1 MICVS
6 GRACVINGVSSFRAR
21 GILIHLASVAM
32 SKAAIS
38 PARILIGED
47 TPDMAYLMRF
57 ALEGAGYSVETTP
70 DGEACLARAR
80 ETLPDLIL
88 LDIMMPKMHG
98 IAVLRALRA
107 DPSTRHLPVLV
118 CTAKDFKTEYE
129 QCIELG
135 VVDVLIKPQDT
146 PLLVEKVNAFLRSK
160 DRGEPAAPAP
170 ESRSIVPATAPYLP
184 QIETPNGR
192 ISLWGT
198 RGSTPTPGARFL
210 RHGGH
215 TSCMSLVV
223 GDEHLIFDAGSG
235 IRELGVEL
243 NKHAPRKLHLFITHT
258 HWDHIQGFPF
268 FLPAY
273 LDGYEI
279 NIYGAP
285 GFRKDL
291 QSVFSGQLDREYFPV
306 QMEDMK
312 ADIHFR
318 HLSEPPMQIGRIRIS
333 WELVQHP
340 GATLGFKA
348 EVDGKTIVWIPDNE
362 IFQGYLGDPA
372 ELHRDHPLV
381 TPFGRIIDF
390 MAGADVAIHEAQ
402 YTNEDYAKKL
412 GWGHSSV
419 SNAAALIK
427 LAGVKRWIA
436 IHHDPS
442 HDDAFLETKLN
453 LTRQILKRLGHPI
466 EVVHGYDGMT
476 EYL

>member
-1 MICVS
+1 
-6 GRACVINGVSSFRAR
+6 
-21 GILIHLASVAM
+21 M
-32 SKAAIS
+32 SQNALS

-47 TPDMAYLMRF
+47 TPDLAYLMRYE
-57 ALEGAGYSVETTP
+57 LESAGYSVEVTP

-80 ETLPDLIL
+80 ATLPDLVV

-107 DPSTRHLPVLV
+107 DPATRHLPVLI

-129 QCIELG
+129 QCKELG

-146 PLLVEKVNAFLRSK
+146 PLLVAKVNAFLRGDDLAGAALTS
-160 DRGEPAAPAP
+160 AAPRDVLAQP
-170 ESRSIVPATAPYLP
+170 ERYLP
-184 QIETPNGR
+184 QIETPHG
-192 ISLWGT
+192 SVLLWGT
-198 RGSTPTPGARFL
+198 RGSTPAPGARFL

-215 TSCMSLVV
+215 TSCMSFTV
-223 GDEHLIFDAGSG
+223 GDEQLIFDAGSG
-235 IRELGVEL
+235 IRELGIAIA
-243 NKHAPRKLHLFITHT
+243 KGGPRKLHLFITHT

-273 LDGYEI
+273 QEGYEI

-291 QSVFSGQLDREYFPV
+291 QSVFSGQLDQEYFPV

-312 ADIHFR
+312 ADIRFL
-318 HLSEPPMQIGRIRIS
+318 HLTEPPLKIGPIRVS

-340 GATLGFKA
+340 GATLGYRIEF
-348 EVDGKTIVWIPDNE
+348 EGRSIVWIPDNE

-372 ELHRDHPLV
+372 ALTREHSRV
-381 TPFGRIIDF
+381 TPFRRIIDF
-390 MAGADVAIHEAQ
+390 MTGADVAIHEAQ
-402 YTNEDYAKKL
+402 YTNEEYALKI

-427 LAGVKRWIA
+427 LAEIDRWIVT
-436 IHHDPS
+436 HHDPS
-442 HDDAFLETKLN
+442 HDDAFLETKIN

-466 EVVHGYDGMT
+466 DLVHGYDGMT
-476 EYL
+476 EYF

>member
-1 MICVS
+1 
-6 GRACVINGVSSFRAR
+6 
-21 GILIHLASVAM
+21 M
-32 SKAAIS
+32 SQAAPS

-47 TPDMAYLMRF
+47 TPDMAYMMRF
-57 ALEGAGYSVETTP
+57 ALEGAGYSVETTS

-80 ETLPDLIL
+80 ETLPDLL
-88 LDIMMPKMHG
+88 VLDIMMPKMHG

-107 DPSTRHLPVLV
+107 DSLTRHLPVLI

-146 PLLVEKVNAFLRSK
+146 PLLVEKVDAFLRKK
-160 DRGEPAAPAP
+160 DSGAVAAP
-170 ESRSIVPATAPYLP
+170 EVPAPSIAPVPAPAPYLP
-184 QIETPNGR
+184 RLETPHGR
-192 ISLWGT
+192 VSLWGT

-215 TSCMSLVV
+215 TSCISLVV
-223 GDEHLIFDAGSG
+223 GDEHIIFDAGSG

-243 NKHAPRKLHLFITHT
+243 NKRPPTKLHLFITHT

-291 QSVFSGQLDREYFPV
+291 QSVFRGQLDREYFPV

-312 ADIHFR
+312 ADIQFR
-318 HLSEPPMQIGRIRIS
+318 HLAEPPMQIGSVRIS

-348 EVDGKTIVWIPDNE
+348 EIDGKRIVWIPDNE
-362 IFQGYLGDPA
+362 IFQGYLEDPA
-372 ELHRDHPLV
+372 ELQRGHPQV
-381 TPFGRIIDF
+381 EPFSRIIDF
-390 MAGADVAIHEAQ
+390 MTGADVVIHEAQ
-402 YTNEDYAKKL
+402 YTNEEYAKKI
-412 GWGHSSV
+412 GWGHSSI
-419 SNAAALIK
+419 SNVAALMK
-427 LAGVKRWIA
+427 LAGIGRWIVV
-436 IHHDPS
+436 HHDPS

-453 LTRQILKRLGHPI
+453 LTRQLFKRLGHPI